1 MDGHTR
7 GTSGRWFATVAMLTG
22 LLVMFSPAAA
32 RGDVPFA
39 DIGSAGPLE
48 HIYLGNELSCQ
59 VKLPNE
65 TDLGF
70 YPPDAIPG
78 DCGTFLFNAG
88 TLYSP
93 DFDQHSSTA
102 TGNLPSPQPFKPVS
116 QTPVTGSGTSA
127 DPFSVTTVVDAGS
140 SGLRISE
147 RDRYVVGERF
157 YTSEITIS
165 NSTGAEQTASLYHA
179 GDCYLAGVDD
189 GYGFNDSAAGGIF
202 CAANANNQPHARI
215 IGFRAV
221 GSESAGFTYVENFYG
236 TVWSMIDGSPFPNTC
251 DCDINQDN
259 GAGLQWSVVVPAGG
273 QATRSLLTTLDPT
286 GGEPPQTP
294 PTPPAIICKG
304 FQVTGKNEQGTAG
317 NDALAGTPLA
327 DQLLGGAGADTIA
340 GAEDRDCLSGQTG
353 ADTISGDDGD
363 DMMRGGGDPDLLLG
377 GTGADVVSAQNGN
390 DKIKGG
396 SGDDKIKAQGRGSDK
411 VNCGSGKDTAIVDVK
426 DKVSRNCEKVRVVD
440 RH

>member
-1 MDGHTR
+1 MQESSLGASR
-7 GTSGRWFATVAMLTG
+7 SSAIAGALVGFALMML
-22 LLVMFSPAAA
+22 SPAAA
-32 RGDVPFA
+32 DADTPYV

-59 VKLPNE
+59 VKLPGE

-70 YPPDAIPG
+70 YPPDTIPG

-88 TLYSP
+88 NLYSP
-93 DFDQHSSTA
+93 DFDQHGRTA
-102 TGNLPSPQPFKPVS
+102 TGGLPSPQPFTPVS
-116 QTPVTGSGTSA
+116 QTPVSGSGTAA
-127 DPFSVTTVVDAGS
+127 DPFSVTTIVNAGT

-157 YTSEITIS
+157 YTSDITIS
-165 NSTGAEQTASLYHA
+165 NATGASQTASLYHA
-179 GDCYLAGVDD
+179 GDCYLAGTDN

-202 CAANANNQPHARI
+202 CSANPNNNPHARI
-215 IGFRAV
+215 IGFRAS
-221 GSESAGFTYVENFYG
+221 GSDSAGFTYVENYYS
-236 TVWSMIDGSPFPNTC
+236 TVWSLIDGSPFPNTC
-251 DCDINQDN
+251 DCDLDQDN
-259 GAGLQWSVVVPAGG
+259 GAGLHWAVTVPAGG

-286 GGEPPQTP
+286 GGEPPP
-294 PTPPAIICKG
+294 APPAPAVTCKG
-304 FQVTGKNEQGTAG
+304 IKVTGKNVQGTPG
-317 NDALAGTPLA
+317 DDALVGTPLA
-327 DQLLGGAGADTIA
+327 DQLLGAAGNDSLS
-340 GAEDRDCLSGQTG
+340 GAEDRDCLSGQAG

-363 DMMRGGGDPDLLLG
+363 DVVRGGGDPDLLLG
-377 GTGADVVSAQNGN
+377 GADADVISAQNGN

-411 VNCGSGKDTAIVDVK
+411 VNCGSGNDSAIVDIK